1 MYKRQSYDSLKQQW
15 KAILANGPTSPV
27 EMQEE
32 EEVPQQVTNAGD
44 ERFETDIYKRIMDR
58 KFRIGNYLIF
68 LISNNIQI

>member
-1 MYKRQSYDSLKQQW
+1 LYKRQSYDSLKQQW